1 MLVLDLVEKRLMT
14 DQLVLTVGYDI
25 DNLTNPEIAKAY
37 RGAVTTDRYGRKM
50 PKHAHGT
57 VNLKGASSSSKV
69 ILEAVMDLFDRIVN
83 PKLLVRRIYVTA
95 NHVADEKTVSMKMR
109 HVKLNKRQNRNGW
122 PENANCRRHHW
133 PSRRNLAKM
142 LF

>member
-1 MLVLDLVEKRLMT
+1 M
-14 DQLVLTVGYDI
+14 
-25 DNLTNPEIAKAY
+25 
-37 RGAVTTDRYGRKM
+37 TTDRYGRKM

-95 NHVADEKTVSMKMR
+95 NHVADEKTVSMKTEFEQMNLFVDYA
-109 HVKLNKRQNRNGW
+109 VKLNKRQNRNGW